1 MNALTI
7 AGSDPSSGAGIQR
20 DLQVFERLDLYGL
33 SVITAVTSQNT
44 RTFYGT
50 ESVSAK
56 SVSEQIGAVLD
67 DFDVSAVKIGML
79 HTVPV
84 MRAVQKRL
92 KDVRCPIIVDPVVA
106 STTGGVLLPAGT
118 IKEFQR
124 RIVPLAYAITPNMHE
139 CGIISGTKCNSISKI
154 ASSASILISMGA
166 KNVIVTGIVSDKIVR
181 DYIFGESEFSV
192 QYKKNPIENH
202 GGGCTFS
209 SALAGYMAAGN
220 SFEKSTRMAGS
231 FAQKFIKNS
240 KNIGRGVAIAGSK
253 RDDLVKDELAD
264 AVYEFANMKNAS
276 KLIPECQTNFVYA
289 TPKPKTVNDVF
300 GVRGR
305 IVRTGKSITVCGV
318 ITAGGSKHV
327 ASAVIQMCMKFPTV
341 RAAINIRYDESILKR
356 IKSAKMHTASYD
368 RSIEPSS
375 IKNAKNGS
383 VSWGIRTVIKN
394 AKTPY
399 DAIYHT
405 GDHGKEPMI
414 LIFGMTPQNV
424 LSKVARII

>member
-1 MNALTI
+1 MPVTMTEYYDI
-7 AGSDPSSGAGIQR
+7 FCSHRDSDDATFYEILLHFVPDMIPHSYIFGVTAYPSYTKS
-20 DLQVFERLDLYGL
+20 L
-33 SVITAVTSQNT
+33 QNT
-44 RTFYGT
+44 RAFYGT

-106 STTGGVLLPAGT
+106 STTGGILLPAGT

-124 RIVPLAYAITPNMHE
+124 RIVPLAYAVTPNMYE

-192 QYKKNPIENH
+192 QYKKNPTENH

-240 KNIGRGVAIAGSK
+240 RKIGRGVAIAGSK
-253 RDDLVKDELAD
+253 RDDLTKDELAD

-289 TPKPKTVNDVF
+289 MPKPKTINDVF

-305 IVRTGKSITVCGV
+305 IVRTGKSHHSMWGHNCW
-318 ITAGGSKHV
+318 
-327 ASAVIQMCMKFPTV
+327 
-341 RAAINIRYDESILKR
+341 R
-356 IKSAKMHTASYD
+356 IKACSISCNSNVYEISHSQGSY
-368 RSIEPSS
+368 
-375 IKNAKNGS
+375 
-383 VSWGIRTVIKN
+383 
-394 AKTPY
+394 
-399 DAIYHT
+399 
-405 GDHGKEPMI
+405 
-414 LIFGMTPQNV
+414 
-424 LSKVARII
+424 

>member
-56 SVSEQIGAVLD
+56 SVSEQIGAVFD

-106 STTGGVLLPAGT
+106 STTGGILLPAGA

-124 RIVPLAYAITPNMHE
+124 RIVPLAYAVTPNMHE
-139 CGIISGTKCNSISKI
+139 CGIISGTKCNSISKV

-166 KNVIVTGIVSDKIVR
+166 KNVIVTGIVSGKIVR

-192 QYKKNPIENH
+192 QYKKNPTENH

-253 RDDLVKDELAD
+253 R
-264 AVYEFANMKNAS
+264 YQNA
-276 KLIPECQTNFVYA
+276 
-289 TPKPKTVNDVF
+289 
-300 GVRGR
+300 
-305 IVRTGKSITVCGV
+305 
-318 ITAGGSKHV
+318 
-327 ASAVIQMCMKFPTV
+327 
-341 RAAINIRYDESILKR
+341 
-356 IKSAKMHTASYD
+356 
-368 RSIEPSS
+368 
-375 IKNAKNGS
+375 
-383 VSWGIRTVIKN
+383 
-394 AKTPY
+394 
-399 DAIYHT
+399 
-405 GDHGKEPMI
+405 
-414 LIFGMTPQNV
+414 
-424 LSKVARII
+424 

>member
-20 DLQVFERLDLYGL
+20 DLQVFERLGLYGL

-50 ESVSAK
+50 ESISAK

-67 DFDVSAVKIGML
+67 DFDVSAIKIGML
-79 HTVPV
+79 HTAPV

-92 KDVRCPIIVDPVVA
+92 KGVKCPIIVDPVVA
-106 STTGGVLLPAGT
+106 STTGGILLAADT
-118 IKEFQR
+118 IKEYQR
-124 RIVPLAYAITPNMHE
+124 CIVPLAYAMTPNMRE
-139 CGIISGTKCNSISKI
+139 CGIISNTKCNSISKI
-154 ASSASILISMGA
+154 ASSASALTSMGA
-166 KNVIVTGIVSDKIVR
+166 KNVIVTGIVSGKIVR
-181 DYIFGESEFSV
+181 DYIFGENEFSV
-192 QYKKNPIENH
+192 SHKKIPIENR
-202 GGGCTFS
+202 GSGCTFS

-220 SFEKSTRMAGS
+220 AFEKSVKMAGS
-231 FAQKFIKNS
+231 FAQEFIKNS
-240 KNIGRGVAIAGSK
+240 RKIGNGFAIVGSK
-253 RDDLVKDELAD
+253 RVNSARDDLSNAI
-264 AVYEFANMKNAS
+264 YEFTNMKNAS

-289 TPKPKTVNDVF
+289 MPKPKTINDVF

-305 IVRTGKSITVCGV
+305 IVRTGKSLTVCGV

-327 ASAVIQMCMKFPTV
+327 ASAVIQMCAKFPTV

-356 IKSAKMHTASYD
+356 IKSTKMHTASYD

-375 IKNAKNGS
+375 IKNAKSGS
-383 VSWGIRTVIKN
+383 VSWGIRTVIKD

-399 DAIYHT
+399 DAVYHT

-414 LIFGMTPQNV
+414 LIFGKTPQDV

>member
-44 RTFYGT
+44 RAFYGT

-106 STTGGVLLPAGT
+106 STTGGILLPAGT

-124 RIVPLAYAITPNMHE
+124 RIVPLAYAVTPNMYE
-139 CGIISGTKCNSISKI
+139 CGIISGTKCNSISKV
-154 ASSASILISMGA
+154 ASSVSILISMGA
-166 KNVIVTGIVSDKIVR
+166 KNVIVTGIVSGNLVR

-192 QYKKNPIENH
+192 QYKKNPTENH

-240 KNIGRGVAIAGSK
+240 RKIGRGVAIAGSK
-253 RDDLVKDELAD
+253 RDSLTKDELAD

-289 TPKPKTVNDVF
+289 MSKPKTINDVF

-305 IVRTGKSITVCGV
+305 IVRTGTKS
-318 ITAGGSKHV
+318 H
-327 ASAVIQMCMKFPTV
+327 
-341 RAAINIRYDESILKR
+341 
-356 IKSAKMHTASYD
+356 
-368 RSIEPSS
+368 
-375 IKNAKNGS
+375 NA
-383 VSWGIRTVIKN
+383 
-394 AKTPY
+394 
-399 DAIYHT
+399 
-405 GDHGKEPMI
+405 
-414 LIFGMTPQNV
+414 
-424 LSKVARII
+424 